1 MIMNMR
7 KLVMMA
13 LMATAATT
21 AFAQDALVK
30 EAKKLAGKGQFAE
43 AVKVITPVLTSS
55 ETLDKAAAWHQ
66 YSDIFYTQHS
76 GIAETA
82 AKSAITKEVY
92 DTLTMY
98 SAGIDAWEAA
108 VKCDEF
114 DMLPNEKG
122 KVKPR
127 FRSESQNRYKNFGV
141 QLVQAGQYFYQQK
154 NNEKA
159 LKAWKLYCDMKNT
172 TIFADVAD
180 FPKDAFYYDITYYV
194 AFLAY
199 QTKDFALAEKYA
211 KITAENPEKVDDSNE
226 ILLFSK
232 KENMK
237 TKEDSVAYVAMVKEL
252 HKANPEQERYFN
264 LLMEYYTRGNDTQGM
279 AEWLQEESQINPQ
292 NSMVWALMGEAKMN
306 EEKWEEAVAL
316 YDKAIEAKPDF
327 VQCIFNAGRC
337 YYASAME
344 LQTKLAD
351 KNGMISNDNRAKVV
365 EVVKKAEGYYVRA
378 RELDPNRD
386 TCNWAYPLYQIY
398 YFMKDNDKM
407 KEIEAIDPSLAQ

>member
-1 MIMNMR
+1 MNMR

-43 AVKVITPVLTSS
+43 AVKVITPALTSN
-55 ETLDKAAAWHQ
+55 ETLDKTAAWHQ
-66 YSDIFYTQHS
+66 YSDIFYAQYL
-76 GIAETA
+76 GISETA
-82 AKSAITKEVY
+82 AKSAITKETY

-98 SAGIDAWEAA
+98 NAAIEAWEAA
-108 VKCDEF
+108 VKCDEL
-114 DMLPNEKG
+114 DMQPNEKG

-127 FRSESQNRYKNFGV
+127 FRTEAQNRYKNFGV
-141 QLVQAGQYFYQQK
+141 QLVQGGQYFYQQK

-159 LKAWKLYCDMKNT
+159 LKSWMLYCDMKNT

-180 FPKDAFYYDITYYV
+180 FPKDQFYYDITYYV

-211 KITAENPEKVDDSNE
+211 KITAENPEKIDDANE

-237 TKEDSVAYVAMVKEL
+237 TKEDSLAYVAMVKDL
-252 HKANPEQERYFN
+252 HKANPDQDRYFN
-264 LLMEYYTRGNDTQGM
+264 LLMEYYTRSSDTQAM
-279 AEWLQEESQINPQ
+279 AEWLKEESEINPQ
-292 NSMVWALMGEAKMN
+292 NMN
-306 EEKWEEAVAL
+306 EEKWDEAIAL

-351 KNGMISNDNRAKVV
+351 KNGMISNDNRNKVI

-378 RELDPNRD
+378 KELDPTRD

-398 YFMKDNDKM
+398 YFMKDNEKM